1 MKRIE
6 IYTTLF
12 VLIFALGAFGAG
24 VSVMPIQNQ
33 NQTASNASGVDD
45 RLKDLTEKL
54 GLTDDQQAKIKA
66 VLEDEQQQLQAKD
79 NSLSPQD
86 RTSRLNRIRVSTKNK
101 IRDLLDDDQKYKFDQ
116 MEKDNSSDQSP
127 KQ

>member
-66 VLEDEQQQLQAKD
+66 VLEDEQQQLLAKD

>member
-6 IYTTLF
+6 IYTALF

-45 RLKDLTEKL
+45 RLKDLTVKL
-54 GLTDDQQAKIKA
+54 ILTDDQQAKIRA

-116 MEKDNSSDQSP
+116 MEKGDSSDQSP

>member
-1 MKRIE
+1 MKRIG
-6 IYTTLF
+6 IYTALF

-33 NQTASNASGVDD
+33 NQSASNASGVDD
-45 RLKDLTEKL
+45 RLKDLTGKL
-54 GLTDDQQAKIKA
+54 SLTDDQQAKIRA

-116 MEKDNSSDQSP
+116 LEKGNSDPSP

>member
-1 MKRIE
+1 MKRIG
-6 IYTTLF
+6 IYTALF

-33 NQTASNASGVDD
+33 NQSASNPSGVDD
-45 RLKDLTEKL
+45 RLKDLTAKL
-54 GLTDDQQAKIKA
+54 SLTDDQQAKIRA

-116 MEKDNSSDQSP
+116 MEKGNSDPSP

>member
-1 MKRIE
+1 MRRIQ
-6 IYTTLF
+6 IRTAIVT
-12 VLIFALGAFGAG
+12 LIFALGILVARAF
-24 VSVMPIQNQ
+24 SVPVQTQEQN
-33 NQTASNASGVDD
+33 TASSSNVED

-54 GLTDDQQAKIKA
+54 SLTDDQQAKIRA
-66 VLEDEQQQLQAKD
+66 ILQDEQQQLQAKD

-101 IRDLLDDDQKYKFDQ
+101 TRDLLNDDQKYKFDQ
-116 MEKDNSSDQSP
+116 MEKDTGSDQSP